1 MNRLVF
7 SNNIW
12 KTVKIP
18 NGCDPSWI
26 EADFLYYASCWVLAE
41 SKGFSEKRSEQ
52 LAEALVS
59 KRLYPELIYDKVL
72 EKDLKSL
79 WHTE

>member
-12 KTVKIP
+12 RSVKIP
-18 NGCDPSWI
+18 KGYDPCWI

-41 SKGFSEKRSEQ
+41 SKGFSEQRSEQ

-59 KRLYPELIYDKVL
+59 KRLYPDLFYDKVL

-79 WHTE
+79 WDTE

>member
-7 SNNIW
+7 ADNTW
-12 KTVKIP
+12 KSVSIP
-18 NGCDPSWI
+18 KGHDPSWI

-59 KRLYPELIYDKVL
+59 KRLYPGIVYDKIL
-72 EKDLKSL
+72 EKDLKTL
-79 WHTE
+79 WA